1 MTSAM
6 EKVRE
11 TGVPIKTAAR
21 QFGLPGSSL
30 RHKLSGRVGSNPFRP
45 QPILSIQEEHH
56 FVQHIKFM
64 SEWFQSSFRK
74 AGIYPLNPDIV
85 HRPTSSHQKLFNK
98 KTQKTHNSTT
108 MQFLLPATLSYF
120 ARRSQPN
127 QKHRCLSAVV
137 CGKAITEP
145 EVHAK
150 IVDNQHAS
158 VKKTKEQ
165 TVGPSPLQTPHL
177 PVVLPDSDSDVET
190 DDCLR
195 RFHMCAH
202 TSSAA
207 AHSNRVQK
215 LKNNALIT
223 FYGSVQMCTYTS
235 SAFRFLHPPEAD
247 GI

>member
-1 MTSAM
+1 M

-98 KTQKTHNSTT
+98 KPQKTHNSTT

-127 QKHRCLSAVV
+127 QKTSLLKRCSLWKGHNRTRGTCKDCGTPTRISQKDQGTNSWPIPTANPTPACGSARLWFL
-137 CGKAITEP
+137 CR
-145 EVHAK
+145 
-150 IVDNQHAS
+150 NRW
-158 VKKTKEQ
+158 
-165 TVGPSPLQTPHL
+165 L
-177 PVVLPDSDSDVET
+177 P
-190 DDCLR
+190 
-195 RFHMCAH
+195 
-202 TSSAA
+202 
-207 AHSNRVQK
+207 
-215 LKNNALIT
+215 
-223 FYGSVQMCTYTS
+223 
-235 SAFRFLHPPEAD
+235 
-247 GI
+247 